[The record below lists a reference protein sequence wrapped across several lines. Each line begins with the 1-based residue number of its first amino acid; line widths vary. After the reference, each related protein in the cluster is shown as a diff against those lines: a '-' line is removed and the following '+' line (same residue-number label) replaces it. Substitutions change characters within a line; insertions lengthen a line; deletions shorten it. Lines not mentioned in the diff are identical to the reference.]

1 MKDARWRRLER
12 YARWKQGLL
21 PLDALPD
28 DLLDCVASYLDD
40 EAIQALE
47 AVVPWSEPVRL
58 RAVLARAV
66 RALET
71 SIWQHCMEALCD
83 ERPSWWGHPERA
95 NHNHLWAFV
104 DWSPFAPHP
113 PAPVATSQWT
123 PLPRVVVHTDRL
135 RRCLERGRTEGRP
148 AGQLS
153 LYHTFRWGSTRVIA
167 LRPVR
172 LRLVHFQRERD
183 DDTRSATPNGRRG

>member
-1 MKDARWRRLER
+1 MER

-71 SIWQHCMEALCD
+71 SIWQHCMEALC
-83 ERPSWWGHPERA
+83 EHEGQGPPPLWHAS
-95 NHNHLWAFV
+95 HLWGFL

-113 PAPVATSQWT
+113 PIPVAAIEWT

-135 RRCLERGRTEGRP
+135 RRCLERGRAERRL

-153 LYHTFRWGSTRVIA
+153 LYHTFRWGSTRIIA
-167 LRPVR
+167 LRPAW
-172 LRLVHFQRERD
+172 LRLVHFRGD